1 MFSVKID
8 TNGDYHVRWPTR
20 QSQIVALGVAYV
32 AYENSL
38 PANNRVLAPS
48 LTLVQESLAAAQAE
62 QATAGSSEV
71 SRATASETYR
81 QTLSLAKPKL
91 NMALVQ
97 LKAKYISNHAQL
109 EGWGLDTVAG
119 SSGVTVRKPRTEKE
133 WATFLTNYVAQESS
147 LAAANQIADPPL
159 AEMSTLATTL
169 QAANAAR
176 KAGSS
181 QRQAAVETRTA
192 AANRLLDLLQTA
204 ALVITVTQHNGVV
217 SNHLEQWGFQVVTRT
232 PAPNGDTQ
240 PAS

>member
-1 MFSVKID
+1 MVTIKID
-8 TNGDYHVRWPTR
+8 ANGTYILRWPR
-20 QSQIVALGVAYV
+20 AQQGILALGAAYV
-32 AYENSL
+32 AHESSL
-38 PANNRVLAPS
+38 PANKQVLAPP
-48 LTLVQESLAAAQAE
+48 LAMVQEALAAAQAE
-62 QATAGSSEV
+62 QSTAGSSEV

-133 WATFLTNYVAQESS
+133 WATFLTHYVTQESS

-159 AEMSTLATTL
+159 AEMTTLATTL
-169 QAANAAR
+169 QAADAAR

-192 AANRLLDLLQTA
+192 AADRLLDLLQTA
-204 ALVITVTQHNGVV
+204 ALVITVTEYKGVV
-217 SNHLEQWGFQVVTRT
+217 TNNLEQWGFQVVTRT
-232 PAPNGDTQ
+232 PPSNGDTE
-240 PAS
+240 PVS

>member
-1 MFSVKID
+1 MLTVRID
-8 TNGDYHVRWPTR
+8 ANGTYTLKWSR
-20 QSQIVALGVAYV
+20 QQAQIIALGVGYV
-32 AYENSL
+32 AYESSL

-48 LTLVQESLAAAQAE
+48 LTLVQEALAAAQAE
-62 QATAGSSEV
+62 QSTAGSSEV

-169 QAANAAR
+169 QAADTAR

-204 ALVITVTQHNGVV
+204 ALVITVTQFNGVV

-232 PAPNGDTQ
+232 TAPNGDTG
-240 PAS
+240 PLS